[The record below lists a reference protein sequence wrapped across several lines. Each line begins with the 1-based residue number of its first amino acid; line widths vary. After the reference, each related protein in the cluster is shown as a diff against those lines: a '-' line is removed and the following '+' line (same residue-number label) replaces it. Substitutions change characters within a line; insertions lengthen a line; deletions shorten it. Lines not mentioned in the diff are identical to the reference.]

1 MKPGTL
7 SVRSY
12 PLPRAVREGA
22 AIKGRAMRSAV
33 RIQRSRTENARSGK
47 RRIVRALTFRTINF
61 IYTLRVQ

>member
-1 MKPGTL
+1 
-7 SVRSY
+7 
-12 PLPRAVREGA
+12 
-22 AIKGRAMRSAV
+22 MRSAV